1 MIWAFGNDWK
11 REEECNDGMKE
22 GRHLIEGKRMRRR
35 RRKEMIVVCEGIF
48 GYIDGRK
55 DGFGFGIGGIFCSP
69 SLGVLDSA
77 GL

>member
-1 MIWAFGNDWK
+1 L
-11 REEECNDGMKE
+11 EE
-22 GRHLIEGKRMRRR
+22 GRGMQRWNE
-35 RRKEMIVVCEGIF
+35 RRKEETFNRRQKDEEGKEMKMIVVCEGIF